1 MKLRNWLR
9 CLGCGVMLCGWE
21 GPRAVAQDDASSLEA
36 DGEPS
41 TLPPITV
48 TPPDEETSVVD
59 ETPASTAPAARSP
72 YDLPYSYPSL
82 SGQLFEDLSGV
93 TRRPTNV
100 FDDPSEVT
108 IINRQQLDERMP
120 QDMFQ
125 ALEREVGVLMQRTAR
140 GQASPFLRGLT
151 GQQLLI
157 LVDGIRLNN
166 STFRT
171 GANQYSNTIDPG
183 QVERIE
189 VMRGPQST
197 LYGSDALGGAI
208 NIVTRSASPFDGNYR
223 GGSFTEYFSTAD
235 TGSYS
240 RGNVEGWVQNSG
252 VFAGASYLNLNDLD
266 RGGDL
271 GRQPFTG
278 YDQYAGDVKYNY
290 LLSEDA
296 LVTVALQHFE
306 QDDLPRSDRFPPFVF
321 GPPVGAPR
329 PTFFDPQQRDLAY
342 LRLQGVAYSGWCDS
356 YMLTASY
363 ARQKEGSREI
373 RSATRTDIGEFEVD
387 TLGVSMVMTKDLDWL
402 GALSYGTDFYH
413 DDVDAFK
420 NRLNPVNGAITP
432 DIAQFPDDSYYDRFG
447 VFTNWNVELT
457 DRLTANTG
465 VRYENIGVSS
475 TPLISID
482 PPGAPPAVLVPTHI
496 SPSYQDWVGNVGLT
510 YALTE
515 RWNLVGSISEG
526 FRAPNLDD
534 LVATNT
540 LVQQNGQDIPSISL
554 DPEHSINYEVGMKWD
569 YRKWH
574 SQAFVFW
581 TELED
586 NILRTPVATGL
597 FQRDNRDSYL
607 NGVEWYGEYLLTPRW
622 SVYGNF
628 AYTYG
633 KDLELDIPLS
643 RIPPMQGI
651 AGLRWRDQQHRSW
664 FDVYTWLVDEQ
675 DRLNFQDLTDAR
687 IPVGGTPGYQTF
699 NIRAGRTLGRCDNH
713 RVSLTLE
720 NIFDQAYRVH
730 GSGVDGPGFNAIC
743 GYELHW

>member
-1 MKLRNWLR
+1 
-9 CLGCGVMLCGWE
+9 
-21 GPRAVAQDDASSLEA
+21 
-36 DGEPS
+36 
-41 TLPPITV
+41 LP
-48 TPPDEETSVVD
+48 
-59 ETPASTAPAARSP
+59 
-72 YDLPYSYPSL
+72 LSYPSL
-82 SGQLFEDLSGV
+82 SGQIFEGLDSV
-93 TRRPTNV
+93 TRRPTSV
-100 FDDPSEVT
+100 FRDPSEIT
-108 IINRQQLDERMP
+108 IIDRQQLDERMP

-151 GQQLLI
+151 GQQVLI

-166 STFRT
+166 STFRA
-171 GANQYSNTIDPG
+171 GANQYFNTIDPG

-189 VMRGPQST
+189 VLRGPQST
-197 LYGSDALGGAI
+197 LWGSDAIGGAI
-208 NIVTRSASPFDGNYR
+208 NVVTRSASPYEGDYR

-240 RGNVEGWVQNSG
+240 RGNVEGWITNSG
-252 VFAGASYLNLNDLD
+252 VFAGASYLNVNDLD

-271 GRQPFTG
+271 GRQPFTS

-290 LLSEDA
+290 LLDNDA
-296 LVTVALQHFE
+296 MITVALQHFE

-321 GPPVGAPR
+321 GPPAGTPR

-342 LRLQGVAYSGWCDS
+342 IRLQGANPGAWVDS
-356 YMLTASY
+356 YMFTTSY

-373 RSATRTDIGEFEVD
+373 RSATREDIGEFDVD
-387 TLGVSMVMTKDLDWL
+387 TLGVSLVMTTDLESF
-402 GALSYGTDFYH
+402 GALAYGTDYYH

-432 DIAQFPDDSYYDRFG
+432 DTAQFPDDSYYDRFG
-447 VFTNWNVELT
+447 VFTNWNLELT

-475 TPLISID
+475 TPLISVD
-482 PPGAPPAVLVPTHI
+482 PPGPDPAVLVPTHI
-496 SPSYQDWVGNVGLT
+496 SPSYQDWVGSVGLS
-510 YALTE
+510 YELTE
-515 RWNLVGSISEG
+515 RWLLVGSISEG

-540 LVQQNGQDIPSISL
+540 LVQQAGTDIPSISL
-554 DPEHSINYEVGMKWD
+554 QPEHSINYEVGMKWD
-569 YRKWH
+569 YRRWH
-574 SQAFVFW
+574 SQLFVFW
-581 TELED
+581 TDLED
-586 NILRTPVATGL
+586 NILRTPVTAGL

-607 NGVEWYGEYLLTPRW
+607 NGVEWYGEYLITPRW
-622 SVYGNF
+622 SAYGNF

-633 KDLELDIPLS
+633 KDLELNIPLS

-651 AGLRWRDQQHRSW
+651 AGLRWRDTQHRNW
-664 FDVYTWLVDEQ
+664 FDIYTWLVDRQ

-687 IPVGGTPGYQTF
+687 IPVGGTPGYQTL
-699 NIRAGRTLGRCDNH
+699 NLRAGRTLDRCGHH

-730 GSGVDGPGFNAIC
+730 GSGVDGPGFNAIL
-743 GYELHW
+743 GYQLNW